1 MNNQAAQTM
10 PALPRPY
17 WKAGEVKDDFGN
29 PYNETDLFTD
39 DDMRAM
45 YQQGYAAAL
54 SQTAGVAEGC
64 GTECEKCGR
73 EAVHYLVMDNLPQQG
88 RRMPFCEYCTREH
101 EETARE
107 VNDHEMRNFGGTYG
121 LVAFHY
127 EPLAAAPAASGGE
140 DELLEW
146 ISHNLLG
153 DHRDYAMHVLKRGGT
168 GDAGDLRS
176 FVESI
181 RGSAR

>member
-10 PALPRPY
+10 PLPEPIIYSLSGTLVGYTADQMHQYAR
-17 WKAGEVKDDFGN
+17 D
-29 PYNETDLFTD
+29 
-39 DDMRAM
+39 
-45 YQQGYAAAL
+45 YAAAL
-54 SQTAGVAEGC
+54 SQPAGVPTPWT
-64 GTECEKCGR
+64 TEQCLEFASVAFR
-73 EAVHYLVMDNLPQQG
+73 HAPSNLPKGVTLQDIRLG
-88 RRMPFCEYCTREH
+88 AIRALR
-101 EETARE
+101 
-107 VNDHEMRNFGGTYG
+107 
-121 LVAFHY
+121 
-127 EPLAAAPAASGGE
+127 AAAPAASGGE